1 MTGREGAV
9 RLLLARHGQ
18 SVWNA
23 EGRWQGQ
30 ADPPLSGLG
39 ERQALDAVDV
49 LTRAGS
55 PLPRVDRVWASPLQ
69 RARRTAEIIAGGLGL
84 DVATDLRLQEV
95 DAGEWSGKTRSEIEA
110 GWPGYLEASRRPP
123 GFEDREHL
131 AARALAALADIV
143 AAAPGRTVLV
153 VTHGGLIGAVER
165 HLGAPWE
172 RSPNL
177 GGRIVVH
184 DGEDRLELGERFLL
198 LDPDDV
204 EVTTPRQV

>member
-1 MTGREGAV
+1 MTTAGRGV

-30 ADPPLSGLG
+30 ADPPLSELG
-39 ERQALDAVDV
+39 ERQAADAVDV
-49 LTRAGS
+49 LTRDGS
-55 PLPRVDRVWASPLQ
+55 ALPRIDVIWASPLQ

-84 DVATDLRLQEV
+84 DVTTDLRLQEV
-95 DAGEWSGKTRSEIEA
+95 DAGEWSGRTRAEIEA
-110 GWPGYLEASRRPP
+110 EWPGYLEAQRRPP
-123 GFEDREHL
+123 GFEARGHL
-131 AARALAALADIV
+131 TARALEAVADIA
-143 AAAPGRTVLV
+143 AAAPTRTVLV
-153 VTHGGLIGAVER
+153 VTHGGLIGAVEH

-177 GGRIVVH
+177 GGRTVVN
-184 DGEDRLELGERFLL
+184 DGSGALELGDRFLL
-198 LDPDDV
+198 LDPEDV